1 MYLTL
6 YGSSLI
12 VRCSGQNENPDD
24 LNTGIP
30 SVLKVRKMLFLL
42 EKKPSHTCIL
52 YHHKCQNSHCYWKN
66 AVTKSFQT
74 FLYLVKDSNTIFDI
88 FNCLIEDSR

>member
-30 SVLKVRKMLFLL
+30 SVLKVREMLFLL
-42 EKKPSHTCIL
+42 EKKPSHTNLL
-52 YHHKCQNSHCYWKN
+52 YTSPSQMS
-66 AVTKSFQT
+66 
-74 FLYLVKDSNTIFDI
+74 
-88 FNCLIEDSR
+88 E